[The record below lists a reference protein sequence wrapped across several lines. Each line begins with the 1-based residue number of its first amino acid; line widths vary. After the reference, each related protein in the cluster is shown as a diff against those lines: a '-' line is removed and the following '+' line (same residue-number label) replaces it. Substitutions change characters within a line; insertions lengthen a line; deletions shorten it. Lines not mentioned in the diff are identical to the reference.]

1 MKTSDIG
8 LLFDD
13 KLSRSN
19 WANWVNVTWVTGT
32 PDELWFGTVPTLLGA
47 MTIIGADDALCYVGF
62 VETRCIDK
70 CRKLFLSADFSV
82 DTQRAEKMAKT
93 ILKTWGGDT
102 DTSLKIM
109 VCGTDFQQQVWR
121 ALIKIPAGHVVSYG
135 TIADAIGKPA
145 AVRAVGTAVGAN
157 PISLIIPCHRV
168 VQKNGNVENYMWG
181 DAMKQNIL
189 RTEVIQISKN
199 PASRKIRRVV

>member
-1 MKTSDIG
+1 MKTSDLG
-8 LLFDD
+8 LVFKD
-13 KLSRSN
+13 KLSRSD
-19 WANWVNVTWVTGT
+19 WAKVKWVKGT
-32 PDELWFGTVPTLLGA
+32 PDSLWFGTVPNSLGA
-47 MTIIGADDALCYVGF
+47 MTIIGADDALCYIGF
-62 VETRCIDK
+62 NETRCIDK
-70 CRKLFLSADFSV
+70 CRKLFPSADFFV

-93 ILKTWGGDT
+93 IMKIWGGDT
-102 DTSLKIM
+102 DRPIEIM

-121 ALIKIPAGHVVSYG
+121 ALMKIPIGHVVSYG
-135 TIADAIGKPA
+135 TIADAISKPA

-189 RTEVIQISKN
+189 REEVIQTLKN
-199 PASRKIRRVV
+199 PASRKIRQVV